1 MILVAAFIVLVVV
14 KVTTE
19 PDTDAVAAGSALPV
33 PIVICHCARPSFA
46 ALATILAL
54 YVILISFGPVALIS
68 ETAGAM
74 LLVTA
79 VADFKNFVGCN
90 SARCY

>member
-1 MILVAAFIVLVVV
+1 MGF
-14 KVTTE
+14 TY
-19 PDTDAVAAGSALPV
+19 
-33 PIVICHCARPSFA
+33 CARPSFA

-79 VADFKNFVGCN
+79 VADFKKFAHVAVPALFLTN
-90 SARCY
+90 